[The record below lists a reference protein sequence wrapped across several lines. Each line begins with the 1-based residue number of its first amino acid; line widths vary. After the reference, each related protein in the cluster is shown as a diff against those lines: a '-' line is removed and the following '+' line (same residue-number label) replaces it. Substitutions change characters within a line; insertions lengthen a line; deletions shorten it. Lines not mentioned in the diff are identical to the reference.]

1 MATDP
6 VDAVST
12 AWAPAICSPSYR
24 LTVGGLARRS
34 YSNAKQSA
42 PHFNSRDGTLWN
54 VGHPILE
61 SLGLDARELHN
72 PTPLLGIV
80 RNKFA
85 ELSWRA
91 WKHRGA

>member
-42 PHFNSRDGTLWN
+42 PKKSPGFL
-54 VGHPILE
+54 
-61 SLGLDARELHN
+61 
-72 PTPLLGIV
+72 
-80 RNKFA
+80 
-85 ELSWRA
+85 
-91 WKHRGA
+91 